1 MTKYDEV
8 PTRALG
14 TRLGLIED
22 LSHAHSVPPVYAN
35 KRIGN
40 DWHISV
46 PVQGN
51 GYHFCFQTIPWP
63 QGGELFFANM
73 CKLSNQ
79 FLLFVLSSLS
89 DWNIFLSCIV
99 HGLENSTMSQ
109 EGFISVCQW
118 KMKSKT
124 LQVQL

>member
-22 LSHAHSVPPVYAN
+22 LSHTHSVPPVYAN

-51 GYHFCFQTIPWP
+51 GYHF
-63 QGGELFFANM
+63 FFFKPSHGHREVNYF
-73 CKLSNQ
+73 CKYVQIIKSV
-79 FLLFVLSSLS
+79 FIVRI
-89 DWNIFLSCIV
+89 IF
-99 HGLENSTMSQ
+99 
-109 EGFISVCQW
+109 SV
-118 KMKSKT
+118 
-124 LQVQL
+124 

>member
-40 DWHISV
+40 DWHNGV

-51 GYHFCFQTIPWP
+51 GYLFFFSNHPMA

-73 CKLSNQ
+73 
-79 FLLFVLSSLS
+79 
-89 DWNIFLSCIV
+89 
-99 HGLENSTMSQ
+99 
-109 EGFISVCQW
+109 
-118 KMKSKT
+118 
-124 LQVQL
+124 